1 MWTKSPKVTPKYS
14 FWAFAKTLF
23 HKCVFYTLEMV
34 NDSVFHDYAKTAC
47 LDSNG
52 LKSSQPFSIFVHQYI
67 WKKSIDTLD
76 IFHGEK
82 KKQAGFETTT
92 FGLVWSVVPFT
103 QSDSRV
109 P

>member
-1 MWTKSPKVTPKYS
+1 MQICGQKAQKSLQNTAFGLLPKLYS
-14 FWAFAKTLF
+14 IN
-23 HKCVFYTLEMV
+23 V
-34 NDSVFHDYAKTAC
+34 NDIVFHDYAKTAC

-92 FGLVWSVVPFT
+92 LGLVWSVVPFT
-103 QSDSRV
+103 QSDSRI